1 MDIYDKQGVGE
12 FEDPYRYRDSLIL
25 AKEEL
30 KPKPKDEF
38 TDRVSLPWRLLEL
51 KESQLALANER
62 IFFLVGELAAANRKL
77 GITDYKTVP
86 AYHL

>member
-25 AKEEL
+25 AKEE
-30 KPKPKDEF
+30 PKPKDEF
-38 TDRVSLPWRLLEL
+38 QDRVSLPWRLLEL
-51 KESQLALANER
+51 KESQLTLANER

-77 GITDYKTVP
+77 GITTYKTVP